1 MRLANRLFLQY
12 RKIKL
17 LWRVPSVHDTV
28 VMNSVRYREK
38 ILLSSFD
45 RYLPIIPE
53 KDQDRFVDKYRSICQ
68 ELSSLS
74 HTPRDYRLFK
84 IASDLSELQEAF
96 YDPTVSLH
104 IKTDR

>member
-1 MRLANRLFLQY
+1 M
-12 RKIKL
+12 
-17 LWRVPSVHDTV
+17 S
-28 VMNSVRYREK
+28 SVRYREK

-45 RYLPIIPE
+45 QYLPIMSE
-53 KDQDRFVDKYRSICQ
+53 EDQNRFVDRYRSICQ
-68 ELSSLS
+68 EMSSLMV
-74 HTPRDYRLFK
+74 TPRDHRLFK